1 MGLWEEPFSKQVSS
15 LNFCLN
21 FKFLVSEKVY
31 HDPTKEDNV
40 GIMGRAVSLKHELIV
55 LCF

>member
-1 MGLWEEPFSKQVSS
+1 MGLWEEPFSKQVSR